1 MKLETSN
8 CWHKDW
14 KIKYLERCIYRLDPK
29 AQLYSESY
37 EEELKNAKQT
47 AKQKIVLKEL
57 LRIRHILSILKGGA
71 VKNGSKPTQ
80 NGQNNNVVP
89 FPIPTRMHQLDEW
102 YKTASRD
109 DVLEL
114 LNRVYDLK
122 FLKGLNKK
130 ELEELLDY
138 TIDTGGFGA

>member
-1 MKLETSN
+1 MQKNKSKNSVERII
-8 CWHKDW
+8 KDPT
-14 KIKYLERCIYRLDPK
+14 YTIYSK
-29 AQLYSESY
+29 
-37 EEELKNAKQT
+37 
-47 AKQKIVLKEL
+47 
-57 LRIRHILSILKGGA
+57 
-71 VKNGSKPTQ
+71 GSKPTQ
-80 NGQNNNVVP
+80 NGQNNVVP
-89 FPIPTRMHQLDEW
+89 FPIPNDAPLNEW

>member
-1 MKLETSN
+1 MKDSEYNKVLIERYEDRLKETKEKKAEGKKPKKNETSFSN
-8 CWHKDW
+8 Q
-14 KIKYLERCIYRLDPK
+14 IKGLNDK
-29 AQLYSESY
+29 
-37 EEELKNAKQT
+37 
-47 AKQKIVLKEL
+47 LKEL
-57 LRIRHILSILKGGA
+57 RSRDKENEGTETRKMNEEDEKEMGMNKGGA

-89 FPIPTRMHQLDEW
+89 FPIKPGTPIDEW

-122 FLKGLNKK
+122 F
-130 ELEELLDY
+130 
-138 TIDTGGFGA
+138 

>member
-1 MKLETSN
+1 MQKNKNKNSVERII
-8 CWHKDW
+8 KDPT
-14 KIKYLERCIYRLDPK
+14 YTIY
-29 AQLYSESY
+29 S
-37 EEELKNAKQT
+37 
-47 AKQKIVLKEL
+47 
-57 LRIRHILSILKGGA
+57 KGGVA
-71 VKNGSKPTQ
+71 K

-89 FPIPTRMHQLDEW
+89 FPIKPGTPIDEW

-122 FLKGLNKK
+122 FLKGLNEK
-130 ELEELLDY
+130 ELEDLLDY

>member
-1 MKLETSN
+1 MKKNKRKNSVELII
-8 CWHKDW
+8 KDPT
-14 KIKYLERCIYRLDPK
+14 YTIY
-29 AQLYSESY
+29 S
-37 EEELKNAKQT
+37 
-47 AKQKIVLKEL
+47 
-57 LRIRHILSILKGGA
+57 KGGA

-80 NGQNNNVVP
+80 NGQNNVVP
-89 FPIPTRMHQLDEW
+89 FPIPNDAPLNEW

>member
-1 MKLETSN
+1 MRRNLRMQNK
-8 CWHKDW
+8 
-14 KIKYLERCIYRLDPK
+14 
-29 AQLYSESY
+29 
-37 EEELKNAKQT
+37 KQT
-47 AKQKIVLKEL
+47 KNSIE
-57 LRIRHILSILKGGA
+57 RIIKDPTYTIYSKGGA

-89 FPIPTRMHQLDEW
+89 FPIKPGTPIDEW

-109 DVLEL
+109 RVLEL

-122 FLKGLNKK
+122 FLKGLNEK
-130 ELEELLDY
+130 ELGELLDY